1 MQLRLIFILFICTLL
16 HSPVMSGN
24 NIDQKSLFSES
35 QRDKAAG
42 GLHYPGTKKI
52 TPEKT
57 KPGKFQRNWWPDSE
71 LTFLKYVIYIL
82 VLWLLVY
89 LIYRLVLIISKPV
102 NTKITTEVSVREFKK
117 SEPELNDELDQLY
130 TRAISEKDIRQM
142 IRYSYL
148 ICLRELF
155 RRKIIVFSKE
165 KTNYEYLRE
174 IGNHPSR
181 IHFIN
186 ITFIF
191 EKVWYGELPA
201 NENEL
206 NYYNHNFSSFR
217 QLFESRNQTQ

>member
-1 MQLRLIFILFICTLL
+1 MAFRILLIFVISTLF
-16 HSPVMSGN
+16 PVGRTSAN
-24 NIDQKSLFSES
+24 NNVPKYFFSEAERS
-35 QRDKAAG
+35 KAAE
-42 GLHYPGTKKI
+42 GLYYPGTKKPI
-52 TPEKT
+52 TEKN
-57 KPGKFQRNWWPDSE
+57 KPQQKLKNWWPDTQLE
-71 LTFLKYVIYIL
+71 FLKYVIYIL

-89 LIYRLVLIISKPV
+89 LIYRLVLIISKPA
-102 NTKITTEVSVREFKK
+102 NTKIGIEDKVREFKK
-117 SEPELNDELDQLY
+117 PEAELGDDLDGLY
-130 TRAISEKDIRQM
+130 AHAIASKDFRQM

-155 RRKIIVFSKE
+155 RRKIIAFSKE

-181 IHFIN
+181 SHFRN

-206 NYYNHNFSSFR
+206 IYYNQNFLSFK
-217 QLFESRNQTQ
+217 QLFESGNMSQ